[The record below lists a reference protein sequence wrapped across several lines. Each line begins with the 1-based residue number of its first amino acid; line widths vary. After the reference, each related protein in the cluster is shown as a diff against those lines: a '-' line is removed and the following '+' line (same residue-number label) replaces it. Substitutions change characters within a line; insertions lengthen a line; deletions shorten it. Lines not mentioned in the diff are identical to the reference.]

1 MGTPA
6 SENSQSTDNK
16 HKKLN
21 PSADRW
27 VANLRRLS
35 QKSID
40 GWVRLR
46 AVNDSARVRATDSI
60 RILEVLEAVGAVE
73 SRKAQEKTPGR
84 DPTEVRLTMGVS
96 S

>member
-6 SENSQSTDNK
+6 SENSQEPNNK

-21 PSADRW
+21 TSVDRW

-46 AVNDSARVRATDSI
+46 AINDSSRVSASESL
-60 RILEVLEAVGAVE
+60 RIMETLEAIGAVE
-73 SRKAQEKTPGR
+73 SRKAKENTPGR
-84 DPTEVRLTMGVS
+84 DPIEVRLGEGVS